1 MQSIWVVI
9 IHSLSLVN
17 LAQKHIRANPFN
29 WFSCTNAI
37 KSRWWHFSTEKPPKH
52 YHVRYDF
59 LSISNL
65 CKYNL
70 IGKLLRDQQRRDFVD
85 IFTLLSWSLG
95 LMHRFFL
102 RQTWNFSQ
110 FQLFEFDINDFEK
123 KNFIQTKM
131 YLNVLFT
138 WVQCAW
144 TLFGHITK
152 VNVSIRRLF
161 LFIRELLTFY
171 NKYIE

>member
-1 MQSIWVVI
+1 MQVFFFSSPHSFSRTLYPIWMQSIWVVI

-95 LMHRFFL
+95 FDAPFFL
-102 RQTWNFSQ
+102 APNMKFFAVSVIWIWYQWFRKKKLHSNQTWTCC
-110 FQLFEFDINDFEK
+110 LLEF
-123 KNFIQTKM
+123 
-131 YLNVLFT
+131 NVLERCLAT
-138 WVQCAW
+138 
-144 TLFGHITK
+144 
-152 VNVSIRRLF
+152 
-161 LFIRELLTFY
+161 
-171 NKYIE
+171 

>member
-95 LMHRFFL
+95 LMHFFFSTKHEIF
-102 RQTWNFSQ
+102 RNFSY
-110 FQLFEFDINDFEK
+110 LNLISMISKK

-152 VNVSIRRLF
+152 VNVSIRRVF